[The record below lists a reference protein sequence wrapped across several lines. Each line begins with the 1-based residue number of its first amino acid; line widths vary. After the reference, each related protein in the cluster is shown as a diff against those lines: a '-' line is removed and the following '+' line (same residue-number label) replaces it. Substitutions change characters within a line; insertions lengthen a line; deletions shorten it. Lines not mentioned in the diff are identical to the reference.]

1 MFLCGFEAVSG
12 PLGPWLGCGACGE
25 VYGEVHAYLQLLG
38 ACYHAWEFG
47 AVFELDYADGVGCHV
62 LELLGGDVDDGVCEE
77 FAFWCDFDPCEF
89 L

>member
-1 MFLCGFEAVSG
+1 MWCV
-12 PLGPWLGCGACGE
+12 
-25 VYGEVHAYLQLLG
+25 
-38 ACYHAWEFG
+38 CYHAWEFG
-47 AVFELDYADGVGCHV
+47 AVWELDDADGVGCEL